1 MKRFVSIFIILMT
14 FSLLIAC
21 SDEFVNEAIVI
32 KQNDKEDLQMD
43 MLHLLTDQLGVWD
56 ITINDK
62 AAEEIEVIVEHYEHS
77 VKQDPIVQFSTFLD
91 EPKNKHKV
99 NLVIA
104 EQTFDEQSKWMAA
117 IISEDGLAASESI
130 APFLGD
136 FQTIT
141 QSTVPVPTTAEVG
154 EKVVLSTIMLT
165 NSEEPIS
172 THVPFDE
179 DFDEED
185 LKDINHTYIMSLQ
198 VK

>member
-1 MKRFVSIFIILMT
+1 MKRFSSIFIILIT

-21 SDEFVNEAIVI
+21 SDEFVNEPIVI
-32 KQNDKEDLQMD
+32 EQNDKEDLQID
-43 MLHLLTDQLGVWD
+43 MLHLLADQLGVWD

-62 AAEEIEVIVEHYEHS
+62 TAQEIEVIIEHYEHS
-77 VKQDPIVQFSTFLD
+77 EKQDPIVQFSTFLD

-104 EQTFDEQSKWMAA
+104 EQTFEDQSKWIAA
-117 IISEDGLAASESI
+117 IISEDSLAASESI
-130 APFLGD
+130 APFWGD

-141 QSTVPVPTTAEVG
+141 HSTVPVPTTAEVG
-154 EKVVLSTIMLT
+154 EKVVLGTIMLT
-165 NSEEPIS
+165 NSEEHIS
-172 THVPFDE
+172 THVPFEE

-185 LKDINHTYIMSLQ
+185 LKEINHTYIMSLQ